1 MRLIE
6 NCTAVLLTGGES
18 RRMGADKAMAEI
30 HGKPMAAHI
39 IEAIDPLF
47 SDLLI
52 SVREFRTDV
61 TLPQIVDSSSGRG
74 PMIGI
79 KSALEAVQT
88 DWLFVIACDMP
99 FVSTDLIHALALKR
113 EHHDAVLTHV
123 SDRPQPL
130 FGFYAKS
137 CLPQMQVRI
146 AEGQRSMMRLLDQLD
161 VCLMAEAEVKAI
173 DPQLNS
179 LMSLD
184 SVEEI
189 KKMELNNE

>member
-1 MRLIE
+1 M
-6 NCTAVLLTGGES
+6 LTGGES
-18 RRMGADKAMAEI
+18 RRMGTDKAMAEI
-30 HGKPMAAHI
+30 NGKPMAAHI
-39 IEAIDPLF
+39 VEAIDPLF
-47 SDLLI
+47 SDILI

-61 TLPQIVDSSSGRG
+61 TLPQVIDTSSERG

-99 FVSTDLIHALALKR
+99 FVSTELIQTLALRR
-113 EHHDAVLTHV
+113 EQHDAVLSYV

-137 CLPQMQVRI
+137 CLPLMQSSI
-146 AEGQRSMMRLLDQLD
+146 AEGQRSMMRLLDELD
-161 VCLMAEAEVKAI
+161 IYLLPEEEVKAI
-173 DPQLNS
+173 DPQLKS

-184 SVEEI
+184 RVEEV
-189 KKMELNNE
+189 KKMESNNE